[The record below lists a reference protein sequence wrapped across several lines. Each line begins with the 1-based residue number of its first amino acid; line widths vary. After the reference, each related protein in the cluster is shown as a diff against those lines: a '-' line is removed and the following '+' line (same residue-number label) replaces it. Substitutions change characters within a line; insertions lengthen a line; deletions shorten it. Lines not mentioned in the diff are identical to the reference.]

1 MLMIYLIK
9 SLRVE
14 NVFMVVH
21 AYSLSALESLEFVAR
36 LDSVLWIKNKIKGK
50 EERNHFILHFFF
62 IS

>member
-36 LDSVLWIKNKIKGK
+36 LYVCTLYQK
-50 EERNHFILHFFF
+50 
-62 IS
+62 

>member
-1 MLMIYLIK
+1 MIYLIK

-36 LDSVLWIKNKIKGK
+36 LYVCTLYQK
-50 EERNHFILHFFF
+50 
-62 IS
+62 